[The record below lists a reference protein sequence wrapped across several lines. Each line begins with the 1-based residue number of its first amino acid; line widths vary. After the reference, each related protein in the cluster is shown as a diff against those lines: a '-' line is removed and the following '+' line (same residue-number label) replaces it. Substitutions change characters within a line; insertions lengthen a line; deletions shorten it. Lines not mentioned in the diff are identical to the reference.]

1 MRADKPPLSGPLVIR
16 QLGRMDYITVLA
28 AMRSFTEARDA
39 ATHDELW
46 FVEHSAVFTQ
56 GLNGKPEHI
65 LAPGDIPV
73 IPVDRGGQITYHGP
87 GQLVVYLLIDIR
99 RVHLGVRHLV
109 TLMEQSIIDLLG
121 ICGVCGYARLDAP
134 GVYVN
139 GAKIASLGLR
149 IRRGCSYHGL
159 SVNVAMD
166 LEPFTR
172 INPCGYSGMRVTQLR
187 ELGVRLA
194 LSEVRR
200 LLLRTLIKNLGY
212 PAVKT
217 VDHLPKQPTPE
228 TGNA

>member
-1 MRADKPPLSGPLVIR
+1 MSADKSPLSGPLLIR
-16 QLGRMDYITVLA
+16 QLGRMDYMTVLA
-28 AMRSFTEARDA
+28 AMRRFTEARDA
-39 ATHDELW
+39 ATCDELW
-46 FVEHSAVFTQ
+46 FVEHFAVFTQ

-109 TLMEQSIIDLLG
+109 TLMEQSIVDLLA
-121 ICGVCGYARLDAP
+121 ICGVRGYARLDAP

-166 LEPFTR
+166 LEPFAR
-172 INPCGYSGMRVTQLR
+172 INPCGYCGMRVTQLR
-187 ELGVRLA
+187 ELGVRIA
-194 LSEVRR
+194 LSEVRQ
-200 LLLRTLIKNLGY
+200 LLLRTLTKNLGY
-212 PAVKT
+212 TVFKT
-217 VDHLPKQPTPE
+217 VDHLPKQLTPE